1 MHILILLG
9 LICSTPEDAY
19 NNTSRFDLSQYTPE
33 EIIVKTVDNKLL
45 VQAKHEQN
53 KDGRFNH

>member
-1 MHILILLG
+1 MNYVFFHV
-9 LICSTPEDAY
+9 
-19 NNTSRFDLSQYTPE
+19 RFDLSQYTPE

-53 KDGRFNH
+53 KDGR